1 MCNICKYDGLVN
13 FDIKKRLRSPGF
25 KDPHLLAMPCLE
37 AVKNSQ
43 SGMHDRAICCPQD
56 QWAEVKHAHAL
67 ETTQL
72 RLADKAITLKAMT
85 AVDNPIIRK
94 RKRR

>member
-1 MCNICKYDGLVN
+1 
-13 FDIKKRLRSPGF
+13 
-25 KDPHLLAMPCLE
+25 
-37 AVKNSQ
+37 
-43 SGMHDRAICCPQD
+43 MHDRAVCCPQD

-85 AVDNPIIRK
+85 AVDNPIIRLSLIHI
-94 RKRR
+94 